1 MKTKLLAILL
11 SLMTL
16 PAFAGLSG
24 GVDYS
29 SDYIWRGV
37 SQTNG
42 GAAVSGHLEVEKN
55 GLYGGVWA
63 SQVDF
68 GGDDSIEYDF
78 YGGVALAVSNSIAL
92 DLGVIQYNYDGSS
105 DSYEELY
112 ILANVGHFGVSYYV
126 DMDDSDKDFV
136 AVDMDL
142 GFIKA
147 LDVNLEYG
155 RHYDDTDYKQLTI
168 SKDWMGAKVGLQV
181 LDGAR
186 HGTFMDHA
194 ALTIGWSF

>member
-1 MKTKLLAILL
+1 
-11 SLMTL
+11 MTL